1 MESRNLKGHSKHD
14 NSDDSTPET
23 SDALQHRIAQL
34 SFSNP
39 YIESSSPDKSKQPDQ
54 PQSEGQAQ
62 EDASTSK
69 GGSSVAHRISSRRAD
84 SDKPDSDEQGE
95 EDSDIEPEE
104 LLKTI
109 LTIDMPREVEV
120 RAKIKGDFT
129 VRIFA

>member
-1 MESRNLKGHSKHD
+1 MESRNPKDHSKHD
-14 NSDDSTPET
+14 NSDDLSPET
-23 SDALQHRIAQL
+23 SDALQHRISQL
-34 SFSNP
+34 SLSNP
-39 YIESSSPDKSKQPDQ
+39 YIESSGPGESKQSDQ
-54 PQSEGQAQ
+54 PQPGEQAQ
-62 EDASTSK
+62 EGASTSK
-69 GGSSVAHRISSRRAD
+69 GGSSVAHKISSRRAD

-120 RAKIKGDFT
+120 RAKIKGDFI